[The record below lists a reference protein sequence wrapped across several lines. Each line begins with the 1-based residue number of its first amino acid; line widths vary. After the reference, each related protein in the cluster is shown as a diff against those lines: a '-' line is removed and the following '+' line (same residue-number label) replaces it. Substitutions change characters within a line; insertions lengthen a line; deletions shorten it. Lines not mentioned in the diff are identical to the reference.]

1 MEAREII
8 RRTHRIAALVGFSV
22 LGAMGLYL
30 VLVEL
35 IRSKM
40 APFNGLYPITDLQTI
55 RNLRYL
61 FYGLSAGSV
70 ILTRILQSL
79 LLRKKPGDSPED
91 LLNKLHRT
99 SLIMVIMSELPA
111 LFGLLLFLI
120 RGLYRDFYIL
130 LGISV
135 VVLFIFFPRRRAWEE
150 WLVSH
155 QS

>member
-1 MEAREII
+1 METREVI

-22 LGAMGLYL
+22 LGAMALYL

-35 IRSKM
+35 IRTRM
-40 APFNGLYPITDLQTI
+40 APFNGLYPVSDPQTV

-61 FYGLSAGSV
+61 FYGLSAASL
-70 ILTRILQSL
+70 ILARVLQSVL
-79 LLRKKPGDSPED
+79 MKKKPGDSPED
-91 LLNKLHRT
+91 LLNKIHRT

-111 LFGLLLFLI
+111 LFGLILFLI
-120 RGLYRDFYIL
+120 RGLNRDFYIL

-150 WLVSH
+150 WLVS
-155 QS
+155 QT

>member
-22 LGAMGLYL
+22 LGAMALYL

-35 IRSKM
+35 IRIKM
-40 APFNGLYPITDLQTI
+40 APFHGLYPITDPEAV

-61 FYGLSAGSV
+61 FYGLSAASV
-70 ILTRILQSL
+70 LLARILQSL
-79 LLRKKPGDSPED
+79 LLRKKPGDRPED

-111 LFGLLLFLI
+111 LFGLILFLI

-130 LGISV
+130 LAISV

-150 WLVSH
+150 WLLS
-155 QS
+155 QT

>member
-1 MEAREII
+1 MEFQEII
-8 RRTHRIAALVGFSV
+8 KRTHRLAALIGFSV
-22 LGAMGLYL
+22 FGAMVLYL

-35 IRSKM
+35 IRARM
-40 APFNGLYPITDLQTI
+40 APFHGLYPITDPQAI

-61 FYGLSAGSV
+61 CYGLSAASV
-70 ILTRILQSL
+70 LLARILQSL
-79 LLRKKPGDSPED
+79 LLKKKSSDTAED

-111 LFGLLLFLI
+111 LFGLILFLL

-135 VVLFIFFPRRRAWEE
+135 VVLFIFFPRRRAWED
-150 WLVSH
+150 WLAIRI
-155 QS
+155 